1 MRRAEVFR
9 RAFHLISPI
18 WLSYYLLPPDS
29 YVGVRPEYIVV
40 ALLVIIFVIEAV
52 RIGGRIDVPG
62 LRDYEKSRPAAYAL
76 GGLGIGIGL
85 LIFPI
90 QITAVAVCGMAWID
104 PLCALTKKGKCYPI
118 VPLAAY
124 FVLAA
129 GILLLFRSYSLMVT
143 LAMAAL
149 GAVVAV
155 ASERPNLKTV
165 DDDLIMVVVPLLVLG
180 AFDYAL

>member
-1 MRRAEVFR
+1 MRKAELFR
-9 RAFHLISPI
+9 RAFHLTSPI

-29 YVGVRPEYIVV
+29 YIGVRPELIVV
-40 ALLVIIFVIEAV
+40 AILAVVFVVEAV
-52 RIGGRIDVPG
+52 RIGFKIEVPG
-62 LRDYEKSRPAAYAL
+62 LREYEGTRPAAYAL

-85 LIFPI
+85 LLFPV

-104 PLCALTKKGKCYPI
+104 PLCALTKKGRCYPI
-118 VPLAAY
+118 VPLAVY
-124 FVLAA
+124 FAMAV
-129 GILLLFRSYSLMVT
+129 GILLFFGRYSLLVT

-165 DDDLIMVVVPLLVLG
+165 DDDLIMVVVPLFVLG
-180 AFDYAL
+180 AFDLAL